1 MRQPGEVGSLNE
13 RDRVAIIPSF
23 PATSVLLKRRRAGDG
38 RHHCLMAI
46 VSVIKNRYQTPIQF
60 FGWIVCV
67 LPPHCS
73 HIRMRAGY
81 VGDLVLQIVDFVVI
95 LLATSALRGNAS
107 YRSI

>member
-1 MRQPGEVGSLNE
+1 MGQPSEIGSLNE

-46 VSVIKNRYQTPIQF
+46 VSVIKNRHQTPIQF
-60 FGWIVCV
+60 FGWTVCV

-73 HIRMRAGY
+73 HVRMRAGY
-81 VGDLVLQIVDFVVI
+81 GGDLVLQIGDFAVI
-95 LLATSALRGNAS
+95 LLAASALRGDTS
-107 YRSI
+107 FRSI